1 MGHASRTDRGGGT
14 EPRELLAERGVASE
28 APALPSCGETGEPT
42 GAQGPGLAED
52 VAAVRRRLDRE
63 RRADRRGR
71 PQLRRHRHRGGSR
84 GRRRRAPSAARVQLP
99 ARGRAEPLLVR
110 RRGARPVPRHR
121 SRGRHL
127 HRPAGRPGRDVPA
140 GLRSGDPATGH
151 GQDGPA
157 EPGGPRAAGAVSGLA
172 ARALDV
178 PRLRRRTGA
187 PRPSGSA
194 SSPAGQAAS
203 WSSTP
208 ATTRSSP
215 SPPRSATWC

>member
-1 MGHASRTDRGGGT
+1 MRKDRGW
-14 EPRELLAERGVASE
+14 PRTSPRSGRSLTASD
-28 APALPSCGETGEPT
+28 EPT
-42 GAQGPGLAED
+42 VVVAHSYGGIVTAE
-52 VAAVRRRLDRE
+52 AAAGVD
-63 RRADRRGR
+63 A
-71 PQLRRHRHRGGSR
+71 
-84 GRRRRAPSAARVQLP
+84 RAPSAARLQLP

-127 HRPAGRPGRDVPA
+127 HRPAGGPGRDVPA
-140 GLRSGDPATGH
+140 GLRSGDPATGR

-172 ARALDV
+172 AAW
-178 PRLRRRTGA
+178 PRRTSSAPRTGA
-187 PRPSGSA
+187 PPPNGNA
-194 SSPAGQAAS
+194 SSPVGRAAS

-215 SPPRSATWC
+215 SPPPSATWC